1 MTLKQ
6 LGLLLYDCGSWCG
19 SHSNKIMGV
28 ASSGYA
34 MAAALGWTHLTPAE
48 IGSVWLFFAALGGL
62 FIESTTVSTKRMGE
76 RIDEVKAQAAS
87 GIVPNGGS

>member
-6 LGLLLYDCGSWCG
+6 FGLFLYDAGVWCG
-19 SHSNKIMGV
+19 SHSNKIMG
-28 ASSGYA
+28 AANAGYA

-62 FIESTTVSTKRMGE
+62 FVESTTISKARMSE
-76 RIDEVKAQAAS
+76 RMDEVKAQAAS
-87 GIVPNGGS
+87 GIVTGTGN